1 MIRTFIKDFCTLS
14 LILGLAFIALPLFN
28 VMIGAGQ

>member
-1 MIRTFIKDFCTLS
+1 MIRTFIKDFVTLS

-28 VMIGAGQ
+28 AIIER